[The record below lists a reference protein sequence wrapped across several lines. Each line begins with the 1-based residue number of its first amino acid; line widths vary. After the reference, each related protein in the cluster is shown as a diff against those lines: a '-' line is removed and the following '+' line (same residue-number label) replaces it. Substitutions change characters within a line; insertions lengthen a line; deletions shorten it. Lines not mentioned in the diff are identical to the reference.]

1 MIKFTKKKRGPDG
14 KFLKKDN
21 LMSDITNSY
30 DYQRSDNDSEDISIS
45 VSLSYFEKFKNVV
58 FFIAILWVGL
68 ITFTYVKKY
77 KALDK
82 AIGLYTEYFECPI
95 CVACPEPAECFCP
108 VLKTKEDPLTPKTTN
123 Q

>member
-14 KFLKKDN
+14 KFLKKDQ
-21 LMSDITNSY
+21 LISDLTSSSY
-30 DYQRSDNDSEDISIS
+30 DYQRNENDSEDISIS

-68 ITFTYVKKY
+68 MTFTFVKKY

-82 AIGLYTEYFECPI
+82 AIGLYTEYFECPD
-95 CVACPEPAECFCP
+95 CATCPAPAECICP
-108 VLKTKEDPLTPKTTN
+108 VLKAKEDPITPQTN